1 MIGQPRGD
9 LTDHGHLLVRR
20 AVLRDDWISEE
31 ILELAANGQR
41 EWTVAEWS
49 DLLAELKASKMRLR
63 DWLVLYT

>member
-1 MIGQPRGD
+1 MIGCPDQQLSD
-9 LTDHGHLLVRR
+9 YGHLLVRR
-20 AVLRDDWISEE
+20 AICRDDWISDE

-49 DLLAELKASKMRLR
+49 ALLAELKASKMRLR